1 MSFNRYE
8 DRSITRIFQ
17 VKSKRIYVLFTRDF
31 PIFSRYYKYCEKL
44 YGVYLIFTGLVW
56 GREARLSGSLKYE
69 TPHLTVRGR
78 PDRQRKMDY
87 LVVVLGVLA
96 VFDLPAALA
105 RCA

>member
-1 MSFNRYE
+1 MKTGPSHAF
-8 DRSITRIFQ
+8 FQ
-17 VKSKRIYVLFTRDF
+17 VKSKRIYVLFISVLHEIFRL
-31 PIFSRYYKYCEKL
+31 FSRYYKYCEKL

-87 LVVVLGVLA
+87 LVGVLA
-96 VFDLPAALA
+96 VFDLPLAAFA
-105 RCA
+105 PFA